1 MKRALWPLAFLCLA
15 WLSEAK
21 AILTIKIT
29 KGVEGA
35 LPIAVVPFGGETSPA
50 LPVDMARVI
59 AADLASSGRFEPMA
73 RADMPGRPAE
83 PTAVGFADWR
93 RLGMENLVVG
103 RIGPGTEAE
112 YEIRFWLLDVYKGS
126 QTVAYRVPADT
137 VQLRL
142 VAHQIAD
149 VIFQELTGTRGAFA
163 TRIAYVAVSRAAAG
177 KKAYKLEVA
186 DADGENPHTLLT
198 SPQPLMSPAWS
209 PDGRR
214 LAYVSFEGF
223 GSAIYLQDLQSRRR
237 ETLAAEPGINSAPAF
252 SPDGAHLALTLSK
265 DGNPEVYVMG
275 LGSRA
280 LRRLTHD
287 PGIDTEP
294 AWSPDGNRIAFTSDR
309 SGGPQIYEI
318 GTSGGTPRRLT
329 HEGDYNARPRYSADG
344 KLLALVH
351 GDGRGYHIATLDVA
365 AERLNVL
372 TETRLDESPS
382 FAPNGGTIIYAT
394 VGAGGTELAA
404 ISVDGRIRQQLAA
417 GGGEVREPA
426 WGPFR
431 RLPDGVGPA
440 GARE

>member
-1 MKRALWPLAFLCLA
+1 MTRFDRHGPHRLWLLALLVLCWVPEARAV
-15 WLSEAK
+15 
-21 AILTIKIT
+21 LTIKIT

-35 LPIAVVPFGGETSPA
+35 LPIAVVPFGGDTSPA

-59 AADLASSGRFEPMA
+59 ATDLESSGRFKPMA
-73 RADMPGRPAE
+73 RADMPGRPVE
-83 PTAVGFADWR
+83 PAAVGFADWR
-93 RLGMENLVVG
+93 RLGMENLVIG

-112 YEIRFWLLDVYKGS
+112 YEIQFWLLDVYKGS

-137 VQLRL
+137 DQLRL

-149 VIFQELTGTRGAFA
+149 LIFQELTGTRGAFA
-163 TRIAYVAVSRAAAG
+163 TRIAYVAVSRAVAG
-177 KKAYKLEVA
+177 KKVYKLEVA
-186 DADGENPHTLLT
+186 DADGENPRTLLS

-223 GSAIYLQDLQSRRR
+223 GSAIYLQEMHSGGR
-237 ETLAAEPGINSAPAF
+237 EALAAEPGINSAPAF
-252 SPDGAHLALTLSK
+252 SPDGTRLALTLSK
-265 DGNPEVYVMG
+265 DGNPEVYVMD
-275 LGSRA
+275 LGTRA

-309 SGGPQIYEI
+309 GGGPQVYEI
-318 GTSGGTPRRLT
+318 SASGGAPRRLT

-382 FAPNGGTIIYAT
+382 FAPNGGMIIYAT

-431 RLPDGVGPA
+431 D
-440 GARE
+440 